1 MAKRATLRAAD
12 ADREHVAERLRQAT
26 AEGRLRTAELE
37 ERLEAAFCACSYGEL
52 DALVADL
59 PHPPARRGRRAPSP
73 AALVAGAIAFVLL
86 IPVLVL
92 VLAAVLFVVVP
103 VAATIMFWVALC
115 WWFFGHRGR
124 VLPAHRR
131 SYGSRGRLYMSR
143 F

>member
-1 MAKRATLRAAD
+1 MARRATLRAAD

-26 AEGRLRTAELE
+26 AEGRLLTVELE
-37 ERLEAAFCACSYGEL
+37 ERLEAAFSARNYGEL

-59 PHPPARRGRRAPSP
+59 PRPPARRPRRSISP
-73 AALVAGAIAFVLL
+73 WTVVAIALT
-86 IPVLVL
+86 LVL
-92 VLAAVLFVVVP
+92 VVPVLLLLLAAVLFVVVP
-103 VAATIMFWVALC
+103 VAATIAFWVALC

-124 VLPAHRR
+124 SLPAYRR